1 MNTVMLSIAIPE
13 GNTRSKTVP
22 WRALL
27 MAVVLILGASA
38 EAWAHIGP
46 PYPIMQNRKIGPLSV
61 DVWSNPDVGIGSFYV
76 IINPPKGSSVPAD
89 MKVQVVVQPV
99 SHRLPEKAYDAWR
112 EKLKDRVE
120 FKAMVPF
127 DKEETWR
134 IRVLLSSAQVTGET
148 DVDVPVTPTLLGRL
162 DLLLFLLPFL
172 GIGFLWF
179 KAANAKR
186 NRRKRTRLKK
196 AATGMSQ

>member
-1 MNTVMLSIAIPE
+1 MMSIAIPE
-13 GNTRSKTVP
+13 VNTRSKTVL

-27 MAVVLILGASA
+27 MSVLLILGGSA

-76 IINPPKGSSVPAD
+76 IINPPKGGSVPAD

-99 SHRLPEKAYDAWR
+99 SRRLPEKAYGAWR
-112 EKLKDRVE
+112 EKLKDLVE
-120 FKAMVPF
+120 FKTVVPF
-127 DKEETWR
+127 DKEEMWR

-148 DVDVPVTPTLLGRL
+148 DVDVMVTPTLLGRL
-162 DLLLFLLPFL
+162 NLLLFLLPFL

-179 KAANAKR
+179 KAANVKR
-186 NRRKRTRLKK
+186 NQRKKMRLKK
-196 AATGMSQ
+196 AATGISR